1 MHLVA
6 ARFIPAGPQPVSE
19 PRSVSVG
26 PTRRLGTKLGAPYT
40 ILRHRREPKVE
51 ILIGQRHFQRRVA
64 WSKSSHNT
72 SAVSNTFRLARK
84 RSSAHD
90 ILKRF
95 PATSVLEASHELAL
109 RYPRPVEPGS
119 PIQAEPELAVA
130 WYLFDSTVLNPA
142 GLLNRASRIC
152 PIDCIVVPLDALTIW
167 PSGDMRYRL
176 AKSPC
181 RCCCSLRA
189 ADGSRTWQ
197 PRWPRSRIRHQK
209 VYDTIG
215 LRRLKRPPSDTCR
228 IDEPRSPDDRNRFDR
243 NIRFPRPDLQL
254 VQRQS
259 VCLVSDI

>member
-142 GLLNRASRIC
+142 GLLNRASRIY
-152 PIDCIVVPLDALTIW
+152 PIDCIVVPLDDTDDLAVRRYAIPTGKIALSLLLLTA
-167 PSGDMRYRL
+167 SGRWVKDMAAPL
-176 AKSPC
+176 AKKSDTPLE
-181 RCCCSLRA
+181 S
-189 ADGSRTWQ
+189 
-197 PRWPRSRIRHQK
+197 IRH
-209 VYDTIG
+209 
-215 LRRLKRPPSDTCR
+215 
-228 IDEPRSPDDRNRFDR
+228 NRTQETKT
-243 NIRFPRPDLQL
+243 PAE
-254 VQRQS
+254 
-259 VCLVSDI
+259 